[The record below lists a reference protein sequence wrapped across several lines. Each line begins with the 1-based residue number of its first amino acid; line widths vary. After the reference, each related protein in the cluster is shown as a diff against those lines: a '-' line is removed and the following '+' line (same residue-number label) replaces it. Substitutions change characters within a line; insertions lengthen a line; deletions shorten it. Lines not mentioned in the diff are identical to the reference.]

1 MKTFQIKV
9 KPNACVSELTAVD
22 DDTWLAKI
30 KSPPIDGKAKAE
42 LVALV
47 ARHFDRRK
55 SQVSIRNGASGRTKL
70 MQIDRATSRPPPPWT
85 TSRVSGAA

>member
-1 MKTFQIKV
+1 M
-9 KPNACVSELTAVD
+9 SELTALD

-30 KSPPIDGKAKAE
+30 KSPPIDGKGNAE

-55 SQVSIRNGASGRTKL
+55 SQVSIRNGAYGRTKL
-70 MQIDRATSRPPPPWT
+70 VQIKD
-85 TSRVSGAA
+85 